1 MMPLGAN
8 TDQWIASIASYVRN
22 SFGNRS
28 PFITA
33 EDVARVRAA
42 TTARKTMWTPEEL
55 ESSVPRMLLA
65 QPAWKVTAS
74 HNAAAA
80 PGALTF
86 TTWNSAAPQ
95 QPGMWFQVELPEA
108 VRLAEIQFESPAPG
122 GRGGGGGRGRG
133 RGAAAAPGTLAP
145 GQTPAPDAA
154 SAAAGRGA
162 APPAGAQSAAAAPV
176 GSAPTAAQA
185 GPAGPGA
192 QPAPPEFTPPPAAY
206 PRRYKVEV
214 SMDGTTWSAP
224 VAEGEGAGQS
234 TVITFAPTPARFI
247 RITQTA
253 TVENAPSWSIQR
265 LRLFEVAQE
274 R

>member
-42 TTARKTMWTPEEL
+42 TTARKTMWTAEEL
-55 ESSVPRMLLA
+55 GSSVPRMLLA
-65 QPAWKVTAS
+65 QPGWKVTAS

-86 TTWNSAAPQ
+86 TTWNTAAPQ

-122 GRGGGGGRGRG
+122 GRGGGRGRG
-133 RGAAAAPGTLAP
+133 GPGGPGAQAPGVAPAAAPNVAPAPAP
-145 GQTPAPDAA
+145 GAA
-154 SAAAGRGA
+154 SAA
-162 APPAGAQSAAAAPV
+162 PTPAAA
-176 GSAPTAAQA
+176 STQA
-185 GPAGPGA
+185 GPAA
-192 QPAPPEFTPPPAAY
+192 FTPSPAAY
-206 PRRYKVEV
+206 PRRYRVEV
-214 SMDGTTWSAP
+214 SMDGTNWGTP
-224 VAEGEGAGQS
+224 VAEGEGTGPS
-234 TVITFAPTPARFI
+234 TVITFAPVRATFV

-253 TVENAPSWSIQR
+253 VVEGATPWSIQR
-265 LRLFEVAQE
+265 LRLYEVE
-274 R
+274 EP